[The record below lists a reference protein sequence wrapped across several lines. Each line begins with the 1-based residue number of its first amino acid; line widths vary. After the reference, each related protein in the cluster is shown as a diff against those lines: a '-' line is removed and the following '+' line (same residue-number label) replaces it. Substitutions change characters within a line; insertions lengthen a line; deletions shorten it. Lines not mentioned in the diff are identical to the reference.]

1 MLVDEDL
8 NSAALSSTYL
18 GGERVVQNR
27 VYCAEMV
34 IIMKYWL
41 PRNFYGI
48 LWDINILTREEKSQ
62 LLTFYLDG

>member
-34 IIMKYWL
+34 IIMKY
-41 PRNFYGI
+41 
-48 LWDINILTREEKSQ
+48 
-62 LLTFYLDG
+62 